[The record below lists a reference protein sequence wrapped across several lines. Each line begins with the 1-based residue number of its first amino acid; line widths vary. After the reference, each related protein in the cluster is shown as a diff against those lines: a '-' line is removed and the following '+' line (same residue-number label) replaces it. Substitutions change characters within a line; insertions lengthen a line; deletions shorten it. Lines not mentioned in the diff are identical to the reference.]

1 MIYTSGQLESSAG
14 RIEGRLL
21 LACLSSG
28 FEPTIA
34 YASGSQLQLINFFRS
49 MSNRRHFLGACTTGA
64 SALDLVARVKP
75 GILAACDDLS
85 DQSLGSLM
93 RQVGDRHPET
103 RTVAFVEKIDQ
114 FGGDYIGPVV
124 VACQDILAY
133 PEVTKFMPIAL
144 ATNTSYHSP
153 SILSRLEEINQTS
166 SICFESTFPLSLR
179 ERQLLEAY
187 ALGLSNKEIAE
198 RLSLSVRTVQTYSSN
213 LLQRLGANNRQKALL
228 RAIALG
234 FNALGQVVSGR
245 KVGADS

>member
-1 MIYTSGQLESSAG
+1 MIYTSNQLENGVG
-14 RIEGRLL
+14 RIERKLL

-28 FEPTIA
+28 FDPTIV
-34 YASGSQLQLINFFRS
+34 YASGSHLTLSNFFRS
-49 MSNRRHFLGACTTGA
+49 MSNKGHFLGACTTGA

-85 DQSLGSLM
+85 DQSLSSLM
-93 RQVGDRHPET
+93 RQVADRHPET
-103 RTVAFVEKIDQ
+103 RTCAFVEKIDQ
-114 FGGDYIGPVV
+114 FGGGYIGPVV
-124 VACQDILAY
+124 VSCQDLLAY
-133 PEVTKFMPIAL
+133 PEVSIFTPIAL

-153 SILSRLEEINQTS
+153 SILSRLKEINQMS

-213 LLQRLGANNRQKALL
+213 LLQKLGTNNRQKALL
-228 RAIALG
+228 HAIELG
-234 FNALGQVVSGR
+234 FNALGQIVSGR
-245 KVGADS
+245 KVDANS